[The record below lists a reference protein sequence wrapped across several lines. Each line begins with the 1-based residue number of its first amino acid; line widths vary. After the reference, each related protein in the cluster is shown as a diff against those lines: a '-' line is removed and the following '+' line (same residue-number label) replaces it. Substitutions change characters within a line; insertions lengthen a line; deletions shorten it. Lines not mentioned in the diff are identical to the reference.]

1 MQSQGTTGYYLGLR
15 KSGGTDVSESTLPRK
30 LTALS
35 LQPLPPFQ
43 IWLQGRGH
51 SACPSQSY
59 HLLLPTAPSLGCF
72 CSLGIISSHPPSP
85 SPPPRPLPVPFASSI
100 LLLSISPPLLG
111 PNSGHGHL
119 QLGPLQIS
127 PLTLRPPLSSR
138 ALEITSICHVT
149 TLYPPVLKPL
159 MAAHIQQDPIH
170 SLSSIL
176 GLPPCPCP
184 CQYLWLHSV
193 LLQPLPH

>member
-35 LQPLPPFQ
+35 SATAPLPALAPR
-43 IWLQGRGH
+43 QGAL
-51 SACPSQSY
+51 SLSWPKLSSPPSNCSFPG
-59 HLLLPTAPSLGCF
+59 LLLQLGHHFFPSAF
-72 CSLGIISSHPPSP
+72 TIP
-85 SPPPRPLPVPFASSI
+85 SPPPLPVPSASSI

-184 CQYLWLHSV
+184 CQYPWLHSL
-193 LLQPLPH
+193 LLQPLQH